1 MSAPRIYPE
10 TLCLDGNVCHRV
22 GELSS
27 RSQTTRAG
35 DDPFTLEYW
44 AQMQNVEIGDA
55 GLRPVRDHSTHYPRG
70 RQHVLLRDDVFGK
83 CEI

>member
-44 AQMQNVEIGDA
+44 AQMQNVEIGDVSE
-55 GLRPVRDHSTHYPRG
+55 GCSRSFD
-70 RQHVLLRDDVFGK
+70 
-83 CEI
+83 